1 MARCNNDL
9 LLKKIG
15 IKTLAENTEIDFRIR
30 KDLADC
36 RKINTKD
43 YIAVEE
49 GGNPSYN
56 KYKKPVNQFECMRKG
71 CVNTGLLLMG
81 AANKAVTY
89 LARFDA
95 TEFAAGVITLYVY
108 PNGNAPVA
116 LTVTISDKDDFA
128 NADVYTKNITA
139 TQVGA
144 DGYVPVVIDL
154 SQTPSSDVGDGW
166 TASAAGAYIKLSADK
181 AVGYSS
187 IAIFDSFEDFEL
199 NDVVTISCL
208 TTVGGTFD
216 LELVEAQCQESRYND
231 TISTLTY
238 PVTGTRVT
246 PNYWKLNP
254 LMDKGK
260 ETTGFDMT
268 TVKKPIVADGGYGKI
283 TLADVNQDVCGYIA
297 VQIDDSCDVTDAGLT
312 ALAIPVLGTIDE
324 GHFQVIKNEDGSTDL
339 FFNEGLVGMEVLV
352 RYPRLV
358 EIEEF
363 VANSDNL
370 DGVHVSMVVPQVQS
384 DGVRL
389 LYIFDNVFITSFP
402 ATITSDTAEFA
413 FTLTIAK
420 DDDGNFFRIQRIV
433 GNANSNQ
440 TIYT

>member
-15 IKTLAENTEIDFRIR
+15 IKTLGENTEIDFRIR

-36 RKINTKD
+36 RKINAKD
-43 YIAVEE
+43 YVKLSE
-49 GGNPSYN
+49 GANVTFNRYR
-56 KYKKPVNQFECMRKG
+56 KPENRFECMRKG
-71 CVNTGLLLMG
+71 CVNTGLLMTS
-81 AANKAVTY
+81 AANTAVTY

-95 TEFAAGVITLYVY
+95 TEFAAGVITFYVY
-108 PNGNAPVA
+108 PNGTAPV
-116 LTVTISDKDDFA
+116 TVTVSISDKDDMA
-128 NADVYTKNITA
+128 NADVYTKNITVA
-139 TQVGA
+139 QVTE
-144 DGYVPVVIDL
+144 DGFVPVVIDL
-154 SQTPSSDVGDGW
+154 SQTPSSESGEGW
-166 TASAAGAYIKLSADK
+166 TANQFATYIQVSADK

-187 IAIFDSFEDFEL
+187 FAIFDSIEDFEL

-231 TISTLTY
+231 TVSTLTY

-254 LMDKGK
+254 LMGKGNA
-260 ETTGFDMT
+260 TTGFDMT
-268 TVKKPIVADGGYGKI
+268 TVQKTIVADGGYGKI

-312 ALAIPVLGTIDE
+312 ALSLPVLGTIDE
-324 GHFQVIKNEDGSTDL
+324 GHYQIIKNADGSTDL
-339 FFNEGLVGMEVLV
+339 FFNAGLVGMTVLV

-358 EIEEF
+358 EIEEM
-363 VANSDNL
+363 VATTDNL
-370 DGVHVSMVVPQVQS
+370 DGVHVSMVVPHIQS

-389 LYIFDNVFITSFP
+389 LYVFENVYVTSFP
-402 ATITSDTAEFA
+402 ATITTDTAEFA
-413 FTLTIAK
+413 FTITIAK

>member
-49 GGNPSYN
+49 GGNPTYN

-95 TEFAAGVITLYVY
+95 VEFAAGVITLYVY
-108 PNGNAPVA
+108 PNSNAPVA
-116 LTVTISDKDDFA
+116 LTVTISGDSDFT
-128 NADVYTKNITA
+128 NADVYTKTITA
-139 TQVGA
+139 AQVGA

-154 SQTPSSDVGDGW
+154 SQTPDSDAGTGW
-166 TASAAGAYIKLSADK
+166 VPSAAGAYIQLSADK
-181 AVGYSS
+181 VVGYSS

-199 NDVVTISCL
+199 NDVVTIACL
-208 TTVGGTFD
+208 TSIGGTFD

-231 TISTLTY
+231 SITTLSY

-268 TVKKPIVADGGYGKI
+268 TVQKTIIADGGYGKI

-297 VQIDDSCDVTDAGLT
+297 VQINDSCDVTDAGLT
-312 ALAIPVLGTIDE
+312 ALALPVLGTIDE

-339 FFNEGLVGMEVLV
+339 FFNSGLVGMEVLV

-363 VANSDNL
+363 VANADNL
-370 DGVHVSMVVPQVQS
+370 DGVHVSMVVPQIQS

-389 LYIFDNVFITSFP
+389 LYIFENVFVTSFP

-413 FTLTIAK
+413 FTITIAK

>member
-43 YIAVEE
+43 YIAIEE
-49 GGNPSYN
+49 GGNPTYN

-81 AANKAVTY
+81 AASKAVTY

-95 TEFAAGVITLYVY
+95 TEFAAGVVTLYVY
-108 PNGNAPVA
+108 PNGNAPV
-116 LTVTISDKDDFA
+116 TVTFTISSDSDFT
-128 NADVYTKNITA
+128 NADVYTKSITA
-139 TQVGA
+139 TQVGT

-154 SQTPSSDVGDGW
+154 SQTPSSDAGTGW
-166 TASAAGAYIKLSADK
+166 APSAAGAYIQLSADK

-199 NDVVTISCL
+199 NDVVTIACL
-208 TTVGGTFD
+208 TSIGGSFD

-231 TISTLTY
+231 SITTLTY

-268 TVKKPIVADGGYGKI
+268 TVQRTIAQDGGYGKI
-283 TLADVNQDVCGYIA
+283 TIADANQDVCGYIA

-312 ALAIPVLGTIDE
+312 ALALPTLTTIDE

-339 FFNEGLVGMEVLV
+339 FFNSGLVGMTVLV

-370 DGVHVSMVVPQVQS
+370 DGVHVSMVVPQIQS

-389 LYIFDNVFITSFP
+389 LYIFENVFITSFP

-413 FTLTIAK
+413 FTITIAK